1 MVNEGRQ
8 SGTLLASLL
17 VMGALMGVAEDA
29 NAASRTVYVGCGED
43 LDAVINADPADVS
56 TAFQL
61 GSCTYTVDKISFLKS
76 GDELHGVV
84 GSTQAVGPATAP
96 SPVSRIVGQNVQNIV
111 RLQGS
116 DIMISWV
123 DVTGAKLGY
132 KANGRP
138 QAGTGSA
145 IAAGQADGTL
155 LIQYCRIHGNEG
167 AGITNMVGRV
177 LDSEFFGNT
186 TNPDARGFIGAA
198 VKGVREYEAGRN
210 FIHDNLANG
219 LWCDEGCSEDPLRPL
234 GAWIHH
240 NVIVNNRRWGDRY
253 EFSPHDAS
261 DSTPRYVSEFNHI
274 AGNGFEGNRGGS
286 SMHDAQ
292 NGTFRNN
299 VYGPQTI
306 AGVAYGHNNGP
317 RAIAFTDS
325 GRADR
330 TDLEDGKALH
340 NELNGEFITG
350 CDKPDTTSERPVG
363 FRKPQIICAGNR

>member
-1 MVNEGRQ
+1 VAKQ
-8 SGTLLASLL
+8 SRRSHMLSGSLLLAAALSL
-17 VMGALMGVAEDA
+17 
-29 NAASRTVYVGCGED
+29 AAATEAADRVVSVDCSDD
-43 LDAVINADPADVS
+43 LDVVINADPADIA

-61 GSCTYTVDKISFLKS
+61 GSCTYTVDEVALLRA

-84 GSTQAVGPATAP
+84 GTTRDVGPAIVPAP
-96 SPVSRIVGQNVQNIV
+96 ASRIVGENVQNLL
-111 RLQGS
+111 RLDGS
-116 DIMISWV
+116 NIAITCV
-123 DVTGAKLGY
+123 DMSGARLGY
-132 KANGRP
+132 NSAGRP

-145 IAAGQADGTL
+145 IAAGKADGTL
-155 LIQYCRIHGNEG
+155 LVQYCRIHDNEG

-219 LWCDEGCSEDPLRPL
+219 LWCDEGCSADPLRPL
-234 GAWIHH
+234 GAWVHD
-240 NVIVNNRRWGDRY
+240 NVIVDNRRWGDRY
-253 EFSPHDAS
+253 EFSPHEPADGK
-261 DSTPRYVSEFNHI
+261 PRYVSEGNHI
-274 AGNGFEGNRGGS
+274 AGNGAEGCRGGS

-292 NGTFRNN
+292 NGTFRDN
-299 VYGPQTI
+299 VYGPQTV
-306 AGVAYGHNNGP
+306 AGVSYGNNCGS

-340 NELNGEFITG
+340 NTLNGEHITG
-350 CDKPDTTSERPVG
+350 CDRPDTTSERPVG
-363 FRKPQIICAGNR
+363 SGEPEIICAGNR

>member
-1 MVNEGRQ
+1 L
-8 SGTLLASLL
+8 T
-17 VMGALMGVAEDA
+17 GALT
-29 NAASRTVYVGCGED
+29 AATGAHAADRTVTVECDDD
-43 LDAVINADPADVS
+43 LDAVINADPADIATV
-56 TAFQL
+56 FQL
-61 GSCTYTVDKISFLKS
+61 DACTYTQDQVAFLRA

-84 GSTQAVGPATAP
+84 GSTRAVGPATAP
-96 SPVSRIVGQNVQNIV
+96 APASRIVGGNVQNLL
-111 RLQGS
+111 RLDGS
-116 DIMISWV
+116 NITITWV
-123 DVTGAKLGY
+123 DLSGARLGY
-132 KANGRP
+132 NSAGRP

-145 IAAGQADGTL
+145 IAAGKADGTL
-155 LIQYCRIHGNEG
+155 LVRYCRIHDNEG

-234 GAWIHH
+234 GAWFHD
-240 NVIVNNRRWGDRY
+240 NVIVDNRRWGDRY
-253 EFSPHDAS
+253 EFSPHEPS
-261 DSTPRYVSEFNHI
+261 DGTPRYVSESNHI
-274 AGNGFEGNRGGS
+274 AGNGTEGCRGGS

-299 VYGPQTI
+299 IYGPQAV
-306 AGVAYGHNNGP
+306 AGVSYGNNCGS

-340 NELNGEFITG
+340 NTLNGELITG
-350 CDKPDTTSERPVG
+350 CDTPDATSERPVG
-363 FRKPQIICAGNR
+363 SGAPEIVCAGNR

>member
-1 MVNEGRQ
+1 LTGIL
-8 SGTLLASLL
+8 TA
-17 VMGALMGVAEDA
+17 ATVAE
-29 NAASRTVYVGCGED
+29 AADRTVSVGCSDD
-43 LDAVINADPADVS
+43 LDAVINADPADIA

-61 GSCTYTVDKISFLKS
+61 GSCAYIVDKVAFLRL
-76 GDELHGVV
+76 GDELRGVA

-96 SPVSRIVGQNVQNIV
+96 APASRIAGQNVQNLLRLDGSNIV
-111 RLQGS
+111 
-116 DIMISWV
+116 ITWV
-123 DVTGAKLGY
+123 DISGAKLGY
-132 KANGRP
+132 NSAGRP

-145 IAAGQADGTL
+145 IAAGRADGTL
-155 LIQYCRIHGNEG
+155 LIQYCRIHDNEG

-186 TNPDARGFIGAA
+186 SNVDARGFIGAA
-198 VKGVREYEAGRN
+198 VKGVREFEAGRN

-234 GAWIHH
+234 GAWFHD
-240 NVIVNNRRWGDRY
+240 NVIVDNMRWGDRY
-253 EFSPHDAS
+253 EFSPHDPS
-261 DSTPRYVSEFNHI
+261 DGKPRYVSERNHI
-274 AGNGFEGNRGGS
+274 AGNGAEGCRGGS

-299 VYGPQTI
+299 VYGPQTVS
-306 AGVAYGHNNGP
+306 GVSYGNNCGS

-340 NELNGEFITG
+340 NTLNGERITG
-350 CDKPDTTSERPVG
+350 CDTPEATSERPVG
-363 FRKPQIICAGNR
+363 SGKPQIVCAGNR

>member
-1 MVNEGRQ
+1 MANQRRR
-8 SGTLLASLL
+8 SGAFSASLL
-17 VMGALMGVAEDA
+17 LTGALTVAADA
-29 NAASRTVYVGCGED
+29 EAVDRVVPVECGDD
-43 LDAVINADPADVS
+43 LDAVINADPAEIA

-61 GSCTYTVDKISFLKS
+61 GSCTYTVDEVAFLRS

-84 GSTQAVGPATAP
+84 ASAQAVGPATRPAP
-96 SPVSRIVGQNVQNIV
+96 ASRIVGENVQNLL
-111 RLQGS
+111 RLDGS
-116 DIMISWV
+116 NIMITWV
-123 DVTGAKLGY
+123 DMSGAKLQY
-132 KANGRP
+132 NSAGRP

-145 IAAGQADGTL
+145 IAAGRADGTL
-155 LIQYCRIHGNEG
+155 LVQYCRIHDNEG

-219 LWCDEGCSEDPLRPL
+219 LWCDNGCSEDPLRPL
-234 GAWIHH
+234 GAWFHD
-240 NVIVNNRRWGDRY
+240 NVIVDNSRWGDRY
-253 EFSPHDAS
+253 EFSPHDPS
-261 DSTPRYVSEFNHI
+261 DGNPRYVSERNHI
-274 AGNGFEGNRGGS
+274 AGNGAEGCRGGS

-299 VYGPQTI
+299 VYGPQTV
-306 AGVAYGHNNGP
+306 AGVSYGNNCGS

-340 NELNGEFITG
+340 NTLNGERITG
-350 CDKPDTTSERPVG
+350 CDTPDDTSERPLG
-363 FRKPQIICAGNR
+363 FGQPQIICAGNR